1 MQRLVE
7 DCDRNGILH
16 AAPSSAAAA
25 TFEPAFSW
33 WLCED
38 KSFFRTGHLDHEN
51 GTSSMRHLL
60 SVLDVRERWRQCGDS
75 NQSKLCQISSG
86 QYAEAIGA
94 LSSIDR
100 RTLGPF
106 SSFRTNQL
114 EEVIAARIDPKRSS
128 AAPGWWWY
136 A

>member
-1 MQRLVE
+1 
-7 DCDRNGILH
+7 
-16 AAPSSAAAA
+16 
-25 TFEPAFSW
+25 
-33 WLCED
+33 
-38 KSFFRTGHLDHEN
+38 
-51 GTSSMRHLL
+51 MRHLL

-94 LSSIDR
+94 LSSVDR
-100 RTLGPF
+100 RSLGPF